1 MPMHQR
7 RMGILERKKLTMNE
21 NFNYVQSPSTGALAN
36 KVMRRVYVKML
47 VAMLVT
53 AVTSIYV
60 SGSETILRFIYGN
73 TFVTWGLI
81 ISQIAVVLVLSGRLN
96 KLSVTAATLLF
107 YLYSVLTG
115 VVFSSILLLYTASS
129 VGMTFLITAG
139 VFAAMSIYGF
149 TTSNDLTKFGSI
161 MFMALIGLIIC
172 SVVNIF
178 LKSSG
183 MEWIISLAGV
193 AIFIGLTAWDT
204 QKIKNAAMYA
214 ADGTSAEKLATIG
227 ALSLYLDFVNLFIY
241 LLRFFGGSR
250 D

>member
-1 MPMHQR
+1 
-7 RMGILERKKLTMNE
+7 MNE
-21 NFNYVQSPSTGALAN
+21 NFNYVQSPNAGTLAN

-53 AVTSIYV
+53 AATSMYV
-60 SGSETILRFIYGN
+60 SSNEAILQLIFGN
-73 TFVTWGLI
+73 SFVTIGLV

-96 KLSVTAATLLF
+96 KLSITSATLLF

-115 VVFSSILLLYTASS
+115 VVFSSILLLYTDTS

-214 ADGTSAEKLATIG
+214 TDGTSAEKLATFG
-227 ALSLYLDFVNLFIY
+227 ALSLYLDFVNLFLY

>member
-1 MPMHQR
+1 
-7 RMGILERKKLTMNE
+7 MNE
-21 NFNYVQSPSTGALAN
+21 NFNYVQSPNAGTLAN

-53 AVTSIYV
+53 AATSMYV
-60 SGSETILRFIYGN
+60 SSNEAILQLIFGNSFITI
-73 TFVTWGLI
+73 GLV

-96 KLSVTAATLLF
+96 KLSITSATLLF

-115 VVFSSILLLYTASS
+115 VVFSSILLLYTATS

-214 ADGTSAEKLATIG
+214 TDGTSAEKLATFG
-227 ALSLYLDFVNLFIY
+227 ALSLYLDFVNLFLY

>member
-1 MPMHQR
+1 
-7 RMGILERKKLTMNE
+7 MNE
-21 NFNYVQSPSTGALAN
+21 NFNYVQSPNAGTLAN

-53 AVTSIYV
+53 AATSMYV
-60 SGSETILRFIYGN
+60 SSNEAILQLIFGN
-73 TFVTWGLI
+73 SFVTIGLV

-96 KLSVTAATLLF
+96 KLSITSATLLF

-115 VVFSSILLLYTASS
+115 VVFSSILLLYTATS

-149 TTSNDLTKFGSI
+149 TTSNDLTQFGSI

-193 AIFIGLTAWDT
+193 VIFIGLTAWDT

-214 ADGTSAEKLATIG
+214 TDGTSAEKLATFG
-227 ALSLYLDFVNLFIY
+227 ALSLYLDFVNLFLY

>member
-1 MPMHQR
+1 
-7 RMGILERKKLTMNE
+7 MNE
-21 NFNYVQSPSTGALAN
+21 NFNYVQSPNAGTLAN

-53 AVTSIYV
+53 AATSMYV
-60 SGSETILRFIYGN
+60 SSNEAILQLIFGN
-73 TFVTWGLI
+73 SFVTIGLV

-96 KLSVTAATLLF
+96 KLSITSATLLF

-115 VVFSSILLLYTASS
+115 VVFSSILLLYTATS

-214 ADGTSAEKLATIG
+214 PDGTSAEKLATFG

>member
-1 MPMHQR
+1 
-7 RMGILERKKLTMNE
+7 MNE
-21 NFNYVQSPSTGALAN
+21 NFNYVQSPNAGTLAN

-53 AVTSIYV
+53 AATSMYV
-60 SGSETILRFIYGN
+60 SSNEAILQLIFGN
-73 TFVTWGLI
+73 SFVTIGLV

-96 KLSVTAATLLF
+96 KLSITSATLLF

-115 VVFSSILLLYTASS
+115 VVFSSILLLYTATS

-214 ADGTSAEKLATIG
+214 TDGTSAEKLATFG
-227 ALSLYLDFVNLFIY
+227 ALSLYLDFVNLFLY

>member
-1 MPMHQR
+1 
-7 RMGILERKKLTMNE
+7 MNE
-21 NFNYVQSPSTGALAN
+21 NFNYVQSPNAGTLAN

-53 AVTSIYV
+53 AATSTYV
-60 SGSETILRFIYGN
+60 SSNEAILQLIFGN
-73 TFVTWGLI
+73 SFVTIGLV

-96 KLSVTAATLLF
+96 KLSITSATLLF

-115 VVFSSILLLYTASS
+115 VVFSSILLLYTATS

-214 ADGTSAEKLATIG
+214 TDGTSAEKLATFG
-227 ALSLYLDFVNLFIY
+227 ALSLYLDFVNLFLY

>member
-1 MPMHQR
+1 M
-7 RMGILERKKLTMNE
+7 
-21 NFNYVQSPSTGALAN
+21 
-36 KVMRRVYVKML
+36 
-47 VAMLVT
+47 
-53 AVTSIYV
+53 YV
-60 SGSETILRFIYGN
+60 SSNEAILQLIFGNSFITI
-73 TFVTWGLI
+73 GLV

-96 KLSVTAATLLF
+96 KLSITSATLLF

-115 VVFSSILLLYTASS
+115 VVFSSILLLYTATS

-214 ADGTSAEKLATIG
+214 TDGTSAEKLATFG
-227 ALSLYLDFVNLFIY
+227 ALSLYLDFVNLFLY

>member
-1 MPMHQR
+1 
-7 RMGILERKKLTMNE
+7 MNE
-21 NFNYVQSPSTGALAN
+21 NFNYGQSPSAGTLAN

-60 SGSETILRFIYGN
+60 SGSETILRLIYGN
-73 TFVTWGLI
+73 AFVTWGLI

-115 VVFSSILLLYTASS
+115 VVFSSISLLYTATS

-149 TTSNDLTKFGSI
+149 ATSNDLTKFGSI